1 MKMVFVK
8 FDANNYGYWKNKTVK
23 RIAAFAIILMAGFT
37 NLRADPPSGSATNQ
51 VPILKDSL
59 EKVYSNYLESVEK
72 EDAKLLL
79 MVLPSARIADLK
91 RALEMNGK
99 KFPDDYFSVMK
110 TYAPKMP
117 PTGKF
122 QFIATTESD
131 KYANLIYVGNMNGYL
146 RKDTDERR
154 FLIIQFE
161 KEKDGWKYAVVIDPP
176 VNLVPDFEKKLQA
189 GQLDFIKLKPF
200 VAEKIEL
207 HP

>member
-1 MKMVFVK
+1 
-8 FDANNYGYWKNKTVK
+8 
-23 RIAAFAIILMAGFT
+23 MAGFT

-59 EKVYSNYLESVEK
+59 EKIYSNYLESVEK

-176 VNLVPDFEKKLQA
+176 VNLSQILKRNFKPDSLISLSSDLSWLKKSNSILRNHRT
-189 GQLDFIKLKPF
+189 
-200 VAEKIEL
+200 VR
-207 HP
+207 